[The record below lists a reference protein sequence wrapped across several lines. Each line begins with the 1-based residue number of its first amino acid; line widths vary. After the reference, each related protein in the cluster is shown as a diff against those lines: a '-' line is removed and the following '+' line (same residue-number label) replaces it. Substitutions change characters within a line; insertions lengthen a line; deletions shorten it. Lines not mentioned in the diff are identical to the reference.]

1 MYIVT
6 NEANGNKEAKETKK
20 AVGNKEAKRTKKATD
35 ANQPRRPN
43 KNKGDAM
50 PRKPRETNET
60 HICDQ
65 DFKIRIQFFKRK
77 NNDPILNCSCFS
89 EPQKH
94 TLDRHMQTS
103 QKQNLHA
110 WLAKTRPQICAPGR

>member
-20 AVGNKEAKRTKKATD
+20 TVGNKEAKRTKKATD

-77 NNDPILNCSCFS
+77 TTIRF
-89 EPQKH
+89 
-94 TLDRHMQTS
+94 
-103 QKQNLHA
+103 
-110 WLAKTRPQICAPGR
+110 